1 MRENKKGITL
11 IALIIVIILML
22 ILVGVTVSV
31 ALNGGLFKKAREA
44 KNRQQEEEIKEQV
57 QVAMA
62 MSIDEKLMEYGREY
76 FNQNGSDISQES
88 VQEGIE
94 KFGLNLYRKFE
105 YV

>member
-62 MSIDEKLMEYGREY
+62 MSIDEKLMEYGRDFVIELSENDEDAIKELEDTY
-76 FNQNGSDISQES
+76 
-88 VQEGIE
+88 GI
-94 KFGLNLYRKFE
+94 KLGRKFK